1 MKQPVVAA
9 LRASSIALPPLGL
22 GALCSYRAA
31 PPTWAE
37 LGVTALLSLL
47 AVAWQLSTN
56 ARRLRT
62 VTSVLAAYRE
72 GDFSIRAR
80 STAADPAL
88 NEVFVE
94 LNHLGDTLRGHRL
107 GEMEA
112 WALLRKVVAEVDVI
126 VLACD
131 EQGRIRL
138 ANEAAAKL
146 VGRPVS
152 SLLDKAATD
161 LGIDDLLAGPA
172 PRTLEGNTALPGG
185 PWELRR
191 GTFRLS
197 GEAHTLL
204 VLSDVSFALR
214 QRERDA
220 WRRLVRVIGHEIN
233 NSLTPIQSISRSIAE
248 GLTARDG
255 DPEWEQDTQSGL
267 KVIERRAESLAR
279 FMQAYAQ
286 LARLPEPQLKEVSVA
301 EWVRRVA
308 KLEQRVNVEIQSGPA
323 CSIRADSDQLEQML
337 INLVKNAAEASREQG
352 SESVRL
358 RWSKSNG
365 AVLIQVEDDGAGIAN
380 PGNLFVPFFTT
391 KPGGSGIGLALAR
404 QIAEAHG
411 GSLTLENRT
420 AAAGSSFGFDSSGA
434 IATVRLPV
442 QGP

>member
-9 LRASSIALPPLGL
+9 LRAASIALPPLTL
-22 GALCSYRAA
+22 GAWCTYRAT
-31 PPTWAE
+31 PPSWAQ
-37 LGVTALLSLL
+37 LGVAGVLCLL
-47 AVAWQLSTN
+47 AVVWQLTAS

-62 VTSVLAAYRE
+62 ATSVLAAYRE

-80 STAADPAL
+80 ATAADPAL

-131 EQGRIRL
+131 EQRRIRL

-146 VGRPVS
+146 LERPVA
-152 SLLDKAATD
+152 SLVDKSASD
-161 LGIDDLLAGPA
+161 LGLEELLAGPA
-172 PRTLEGNTALPGG
+172 PRTLEGNAALPGG

-191 GTFRLS
+191 GAFRLS

-233 NSLTPIQSISRSIAE
+233 NSLTPIQSISRSISE
-248 GLTARDG
+248 GLTTRDA

-267 KVIERRAESLAR
+267 EVIERRAESLAR

-286 LARLPEPQLKEVSVA
+286 LARLPEPQLKEVAVA
-301 EWVRRVA
+301 EWIAGVA
-308 KLEQRVNVEIQSGPA
+308 RLEQRVKVEVQAGPA
-323 CSIRADSDQLEQML
+323 CSVRADSDQLEQML
-337 INLVKNAAEASREQG
+337 INLVKNAAEASLETG
-352 SESVRL
+352 SESVRV
-358 RWSKSNG
+358 RWSRSNG

-411 GSLTLENRT
+411 GSLTLENR
-420 AAAGSSFGFDSSGA
+420 AAAAEGTGA
-434 IATVRLPV
+434 VASVRLPLA
-442 QGP
+442 GS